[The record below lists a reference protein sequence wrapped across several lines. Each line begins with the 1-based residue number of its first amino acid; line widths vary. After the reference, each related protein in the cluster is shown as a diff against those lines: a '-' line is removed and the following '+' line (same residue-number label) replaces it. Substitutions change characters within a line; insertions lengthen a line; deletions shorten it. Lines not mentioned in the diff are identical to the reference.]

1 MVDVNHPRINASRR
15 SAAAM
20 RCRSAR
26 TFGNAAPPPARSAVT
41 PCGQLGAQGI
51 RQSREENSTQ
61 RGNVPF
67 PTNVGACSR
76 HARAETP
83 AASRGGDPVFA
94 GSHVFLVGFS

>member
-15 SAAAM
+15 SAAAT
-20 RCRSAR
+20 RCRSGR
-26 TFGNAAPPPARSAVT
+26 TFGNAAPPPARPAVT

-51 RQSREENSTQ
+51 RLSREENATQ

-83 AASRGGDPVFA
+83 AASLGGDPGFA
-94 GSHVFLVGFS
+94 GTHLSLGGL